1 MDPALVEA
9 AITPR
14 TRALLPVHLYGQ
26 PADMD
31 ALLEIAGRHNLA
43 LVEDACQ
50 AHGAE
55 YKGRKAGTMGV
66 AGCFSFYPG
75 KNLGCLGEGGAVL
88 TNDSEL
94 AERVRML
101 RDHGSTQ
108 KYEHRLPG
116 YNFRM
121 EGLQGGFLSVKLKH
135 LDGWNELRRAAAKNY
150 SQLLSGSGL
159 VLPMEM
165 PYAKHVYHLYVVQAE
180 DRKIVRQHLLSA
192 GIETGLHYP
201 TPLHLQEA
209 YSSLGY
215 EKGTFPVTE
224 RLAGRIFS
232 LPIYP
237 DLTDEKIEQVASAL
251 VEALRCQT
259 TLANY

>member
-1 MDPALVEA
+1 
-9 AITPR
+9 
-14 TRALLPVHLYGQ
+14 
-26 PADMD
+26 
-31 ALLEIAGRHNLA
+31 
-43 LVEDACQ
+43 
-50 AHGAE
+50 
-55 YKGRKAGTMGV
+55 
-66 AGCFSFYPG
+66 
-75 KNLGCLGEGGAVL
+75 
-88 TNDSEL
+88 
-94 AERVRML
+94 
-101 RDHGSTQ
+101 
-108 KYEHRLPG
+108 
-116 YNFRM
+116 
-121 EGLQGGFLSVKLKH
+121 
-135 LDGWNELRRAAAKNY
+135 
-150 SQLLSGSGL
+150 
-159 VLPMEM
+159 MEM